1 MLKFRDVTLRRG
13 GRVLFAGANFAVFPG
28 QKVGITGANGTGKSS
43 LFALLR
49 GELHADAGDVDV
61 PAKWIFAH
69 VAQETPAVDQ
79 AAIEYVLDGDA
90 ELRAIENSIAA
101 ATHAGDGVRLATL
114 HAEYDHQGGYTANSR
129 AAQLLYGLGFTAAQH
144 ARAVREFSGGWR
156 MRLNLAR
163 ALMRRSD
170 VLLLDEPTNHL
181 DLDAVLWLEDYLRAY
196 PGALLLISHDR
207 EFLDRVVEAVV
218 HIEHETLTLYTGN
231 YSSFEQQRA
240 AQRAG
245 QQADFARQQ
254 REIAHI
260 RSYIDRFKT
269 HASKARQ
276 AQSRMKA
283 LERMEL
289 IAPAHVDTPF
299 HFAFRDP
306 QKIPN
311 PLLTLAHA
319 SAAYPQQPVFADAN
333 LQLVPGDRVGLLG
346 PNGAGKSTLIKV
358 LAGTQDISGGE
369 RVQAQDVRIGY
380 FAQHQLEQLDVAA
393 SPLRHLQ
400 RLDPRAA
407 EQDLRNFLGGFGF
420 SGDTVLSSVEPFSGG
435 EKARLVLALL
445 VYQRPNVLLLDEP
458 TNHLDL
464 EMRHALTV
472 ALQDFG
478 GAMVIVSHDR
488 FLLRTV
494 TDRWLLVAD
503 GSVQEYD
510 GDLEE
515 YRAWLGERRARQAQ
529 AAEIVEKADSAQV
542 RKDRKRAEAE
552 QRQREQPLRRKIKE
566 LELRLESLTQR
577 RAAIE
582 TELAGGDL
590 YAGPSRDRLKDL
602 LRDQARV
609 KSEVEEVEEAWLE
622 ASEAL
627 QSASTAAV
635 KDGTPAP

>member
-13 GRVLFAGANFAVFPG
+13 GRVLFAGADFAVFAG

-61 PAKWIFAH
+61 PAKWVFAH

-79 AAIEYVLDGDA
+79 PAIDYVLDGDV
-90 ELRAIENSIAA
+90 ELRAIERAIRAA
-101 ATHAGDGVRLATL
+101 EHAEEGVRLATL
-114 HAEYDHQGGYTANSR
+114 HDQYDHHGGYTANSR

-144 ARAVREFSGGWR
+144 ASAVREFSGGWR

-196 PGALLLISHDR
+196 AGALLLISHDR
-207 EFLDRVVEAVV
+207 EFLDRVVDAVV
-218 HIEHETLTLYTGN
+218 HIEHETLTLYSGN
-231 YSSFEQQRA
+231 YSAFEQQRA

-306 QKIPN
+306 AKIPR
-311 PLLTLAHA
+311 PLLALEHV
-319 SAAYPQQPVFADAN
+319 SAGYTQEPVFRDAN
-333 LQLVPGDRVGLLG
+333 LMLVPGDRVGLLG

-358 LAGTQDISGGE
+358 LAGTVGVSSGE
-369 RVQAQDVRIGY
+369 RVEPQDVRIGY
-380 FAQHQLEQLDVAA
+380 FAQHQLEQLDVAS
-393 SPLRHLQ
+393 SPMQHVQ
-400 RLDPRAA
+400 RLDPRAR
-407 EQDLRNFLGGFGF
+407 ELDLRKFLGGFGF
-420 SGDTVLSSVEPFSGG
+420 SGDTVLGSVEPFSGG

-464 EMRHALTV
+464 EMRHALTI

-488 FLLRTV
+488 FLLRSV
-494 TDRWLLVAD
+494 TDRWLMVAD
-503 GSVQEYD
+503 ASVQDYD
-510 GDLEE
+510 GDLDE
-515 YRAWLGERRARQAQ
+515 YRTWLSERRARQSQDSVILDKAGGAQ
-529 AAEIVEKADSAQV
+529 S
-542 RKDRKRAEAE
+542 RKERKRTEAE
-552 QRQREQPLRRKIKE
+552 QRQREQPLRRKIRD
-566 LELRLESLTQR
+566 LEARLEALTQR
-577 RAAIE
+577 RAEIDAQ
-582 TELAGGDL
+582 LASGDL
-590 YAGPSRDRLKDL
+590 YGSSSKEKLKEL

-609 KSEVEEVEEAWLE
+609 KVELADVEESWLE
-622 ASEAL
+622 ASESL
-627 QSASTAAV
+627 QQAV
-635 KDGTPAP
+635 TPDAG

>member
-1 MLKFRDVTLRRG
+1 MLKLRDVTLRRG
-13 GRVLFAGANFAVFPG
+13 GRVLFAAANLAVFPG

-61 PAKWIFAH
+61 PAKWVFGH
-69 VAQETPAVDQ
+69 VAQETPAVAQ
-79 AAIEYVLDGDA
+79 PAIEYVLDGDT
-90 ELRAIENSIAA
+90 ELRAVERDIKAA
-101 ATHAGDGVRLATL
+101 EHAGDGVRLATL
-114 HAEYDHQGGYTANSR
+114 HGEYDTQGGYTANSR
-129 AAQLLYGLGFTAAQH
+129 AAQLLYGLGFSAAQH
-144 ARAVREFSGGWR
+144 ERAVKEFSGGWR

-196 PGALLLISHDR
+196 AGALQLISHDR
-207 EFLDRVVEAVV
+207 EFLDRVVEAVA
-218 HIEHETLTLYTGN
+218 HIEQETLTLYTGN

-245 QQADFARQQ
+245 QQAEYARQQ

-299 HFAFRDP
+299 RFAFRDP
-306 QKIPN
+306 QQIPS
-311 PLLTLAHA
+311 PLVTLEHA
-319 SAAYPQQPVFADAN
+319 GAAYTQHPVFDDAN
-333 LQLVPGDRVGLLG
+333 LELVPGDRVGLLG

-358 LAGTQDISGGE
+358 LAGAQSVASGE
-369 RVQAQDVRIGY
+369 RREAQDARIGY
-380 FAQHQLEQLDVAA
+380 FAQHQLEQLDSAS
-393 SPLRHLQ
+393 SPLQHVQ
-400 RLDPRAA
+400 RLDPRAR
-407 EQDLRNFLGGFGF
+407 EQDQRNFLGGFGF
-420 SGDTVLSSVEPFSGG
+420 SGDAVLGPVEPFSGG
-435 EKARLVLALL
+435 EKARLVLALV

-472 ALQDFG
+472 ALQGFG

-488 FLLRTV
+488 FLLRSV

-503 GSVQEYD
+503 GSVQDYD
-510 GDLEE
+510 ADLEE
-515 YRAWLGERRARQAQ
+515 YRAWLSERRARQSQLAL
-529 AAEIVEKADSAQV
+529 VVDKADSAQA
-542 RKDRKRAEAE
+542 RKDRKRTAAE

-566 LELRLESLTQR
+566 LEARLELLTQR
-577 RAAIE
+577 RAEIE
-582 TELAGGDL
+582 AQLAGSEV
-590 YAGPSRDRLKDL
+590 YSSSSRDKLKDL
-602 LRDQARV
+602 LQTQARL
-609 KSEVEEVEEAWLE
+609 KSETEEVEEAWLE

-627 QSASTAAV
+627 QKTAATSG
-635 KDGTPAP
+635 D

>member
-13 GRVLFAGANFAVFPG
+13 GRILFAAANFAVFPG
-28 QKVGITGANGTGKSS
+28 QKVGITGANGSGKSS

-49 GELHADAGDVDV
+49 GELHEDAGDLEV
-61 PAKWIFAH
+61 PAKWIFGH
-69 VAQETPAVDQ
+69 VAQETPAVDRP
-79 AAIEYVLDGDA
+79 AIEYVLDGDTD
-90 ELRAIENSIAA
+90 LRAIEREIRAA
-101 ATHAGDGVRLATL
+101 EHAGDGVRLATL
-114 HAEYDHQGGYTANSR
+114 HGEYDTQGGYTANSR
-129 AAQLLYGLGFTAAQH
+129 AAQLLYGLGFSAAQH
-144 ARAVREFSGGWR
+144 SSAVREFSGGWR

-207 EFLDRVVEAVV
+207 EFLDRVVDAVI

-299 HFAFRDP
+299 RFAFRDP

-311 PLLTLAHA
+311 PLVSLEHV
-319 SAAYPQQPVFADAN
+319 SAAYTERPVFRDAN

-358 LAGTQDISGGE
+358 LAGTQNVASGE
-369 RVQAQDVRIGY
+369 RTEAQDARIGY
-380 FAQHQLEQLDVAA
+380 FAQHQLEQLDI
-393 SPLRHLQ
+393 SSTPLQHLQ
-400 RLDPRAA
+400 RLDPRAK

-420 SGDTVLSSVEPFSGG
+420 SGDAVLGSVEPFSGG
-435 EKARLVLALL
+435 EKARLVLALV

-464 EMRHALTV
+464 QMRHALTV

-494 TDRWLLVAD
+494 TDRWLMVAD
-503 GSVQEYD
+503 GTVQEYD

-515 YRAWLGERRARQAQ
+515 YRAWLGERRARE
-529 AAEIVEKADSAQV
+529 AEVSGVLEKADSAQA
-542 RKDRKRAEAE
+542 RKDRKRTEAE
-552 QRQREQPLRRKIKE
+552 RRQREQPLRRKLKE
-566 LELRLESLTQR
+566 LEARLESLTQR
-577 RAAIE
+577 RREIE
-582 TELAGGDL
+582 AQLAGSDV
-590 YAGPSRDRLKDL
+590 YAGASKDKLKDL
-602 LRDQARV
+602 LRDQAQVR
-609 KSEVEEVEEAWLE
+609 SEIDDAEEAWLE

-627 QSASTAAV
+627 QDQAA
-635 KDGTPAP
+635 DGGRGS

>member
-13 GRVLFAGANFAVFPG
+13 GRVLFAAANFAVFPG

-61 PAKWIFAH
+61 PAKWIFGH

-79 AAIEYVLDGDA
+79 PAIEYVLDGDT
-90 ELRAIENSIAA
+90 ELRAIERDIRAA
-101 ATHAGDGVRLATL
+101 EHAEDGVRLATL
-114 HAEYDHQGGYTANSR
+114 HGEYEHHGGYTANSR
-129 AAQLLYGLGFTAAQH
+129 AAQLLYGLGFSAAQH
-144 ARAVREFSGGWR
+144 ASAVREFSGGWR

-207 EFLDRVVEAVV
+207 EFLDRVVDAVV

-299 HFAFRDP
+299 RFAFRDP
-306 QKIPN
+306 QKIPR
-311 PLLTLAHA
+311 PLVTLEHV
-319 SAAYPQQPVFADAN
+319 SAAY
-333 LQLVPGDRVGLLG
+333 
-346 PNGAGKSTLIKV
+346 T
-358 LAGTQDISGGE
+358 
-369 RVQAQDVRIGY
+369 
-380 FAQHQLEQLDVAA
+380 
-393 SPLRHLQ
+393 
-400 RLDPRAA
+400 RAA
-407 EQDLRNFLGGFGF
+407 GVRRREFAVG
-420 SGDTVLSSVEPFSGG
+420 
-435 EKARLVLALL
+435 AR
-445 VYQRPNVLLLDEP
+445 R
-458 TNHLDL
+458 
-464 EMRHALTV
+464 
-472 ALQDFG
+472 
-478 GAMVIVSHDR
+478 S
-488 FLLRTV
+488 
-494 TDRWLLVAD
+494 
-503 GSVQEYD
+503 
-510 GDLEE
+510 
-515 YRAWLGERRARQAQ
+515 
-529 AAEIVEKADSAQV
+529 
-542 RKDRKRAEAE
+542 
-552 QRQREQPLRRKIKE
+552 
-566 LELRLESLTQR
+566 R
-577 RAAIE
+577 RAAR
-582 TELAGGDL
+582 
-590 YAGPSRDRLKDL
+590 SRT
-602 LRDQARV
+602 AR
-609 KSEVEEVEEAWLE
+609 
-622 ASEAL
+622 ASRR
-627 QSASTAAV
+627 
-635 KDGTPAP
+635 

>member
-28 QKVGITGANGTGKSS
+28 QKVGLAGANGTGKSS

-61 PAKWIFAH
+61 PAKWIFGH

-79 AAIEYVLDGDA
+79 PASEYVLDGDT
-90 ELRAIENSIAA
+90 ELRAIERDIHAA
-101 ATHAGDGVRLATL
+101 ERAQDGVRLATL
-114 HAEYDHQGGYTANSR
+114 HGEYDHQGGYTANSR
-129 AAQLLYGLGFTAAQH
+129 AAQLLHGLGFPAAQH
-144 ARAVREFSGGWR
+144 GSAVREFSGGWR

-207 EFLDRVVEAVV
+207 EFLDRVVDAILY
-218 HIEHETLTLYTGN
+218 IEQETLTAYTGN

-240 AQRAG
+240 ARRAG

-289 IAPAHVDTPF
+289 IAPAHVDSPF
-299 HFAFRDP
+299 RFTFRDP

-311 PLLTLAHA
+311 PLLTLEHV
-319 SAAYPQQPVFADAN
+319 SAAYTRQPVFGDAN
-333 LQLVPGDRVGLLG
+333 LMLVPGDRIGLLG

-358 LAGTQDISGGE
+358 LAGTQGVASGE
-369 RVQAQDVRIGY
+369 RIEPQDLRIGY
-380 FAQHQLEQLDVAA
+380 FAQHQLEQLDP
-393 SPLRHLQ
+393 SSTPLQHLQ

-407 EQDLRNFLGGFGF
+407 ERDLRGFLGGFGF
-420 SGDTVLSSVEPFSGG
+420 SGDTVFGSVELFSGG

-445 VYQRPNVLLLDEP
+445 VHQRPNVLLLDEP

-488 FLLRTV
+488 FLLRSV
-494 TDRWLLVAD
+494 TDRWLMVAD
-503 GSVQEYD
+503 GNVQDYD
-510 GDLEE
+510 GDLDE
-515 YRAWLGERRARQAQ
+515 YRAWLSERRARQAEVSG
-529 AAEIVEKADSAQV
+529 ALDKADSAQV
-542 RKDRKRAEAE
+542 RKERRRAEAE

-566 LELRLESLTQR
+566 LEARLESLMQR
-577 RAAIE
+577 RAEIE
-582 TELAGGDL
+582 AQLAGSDL
-590 YAGPSRDRLKDL
+590 YASTNKDRLKEL
-602 LRDQARV
+602 LRDQARA
-609 KSEVEEVEEAWLE
+609 KVEIDAVEEAWLE

-627 QSASTAAV
+627 QKAEATAG
-635 KDGTPAP
+635 D

>member
-13 GRVLFAGANFAVFPG
+13 GRVLFAAANFAVFPG

-49 GELHADAGDVDV
+49 GELHVDAGDVEV
-61 PAKWIFAH
+61 PAKWIFGH

-79 AAIEYVLDGDA
+79 SALEYVLDGDT
-90 ELRAIENSIAA
+90 ELRAIESSIRAA
-101 ATHAGDGVRLATL
+101 EHAEDGVRLATL
-114 HAEYDHQGGYTANSR
+114 HGEYEHQGGYTAESR
-129 AAQLLYGLGFTAAQH
+129 AAQLLYGLGFSAAEH
-144 ARAVREFSGGWR
+144 SSAVREFSGGWR

-181 DLDAVLWLEDYLRAY
+181 DLDAVLWLEDYLRVY

-245 QQADFARQQ
+245 QQAEFARQQ

-289 IAPAHVDTPF
+289 IAPAHVDAPF
-299 HFAFRDP
+299 KFAFRDP

-311 PLLTLAHA
+311 PLLALHHVDAGYDDKPVLGDA
-319 SAAYPQQPVFADAN
+319 S
-333 LQLVPGDRVGLLG
+333 LLLVPGDRVGLLG

-358 LAGTQDISGGE
+358 LAGTQGIAGGE
-369 RVQAQDVRIGY
+369 RVEAQDVRIGY
-380 FAQHQLEQLDVAA
+380 FAQHQLEQLDSA
-393 SPLRHLQ
+393 STPLQHLQ

-407 EQDLRNFLGGFGF
+407 ERDLRGYLGGFGF
-420 SGDTVLSSVEPFSGG
+420 SGDMALGSVELFSGG

-464 EMRHALTV
+464 EMRHALTM

-488 FLLRTV
+488 FLLRSV
-494 TDRWLLVAD
+494 TDRWLMVAD

-515 YRAWLGERRARQAQ
+515 YRTWLSERRARQVQ
-529 AAEIVEKADSAQV
+529 VTEVVDKADSAQA
-542 RKDRKRAEAE
+542 RKGRKRTDAER
-552 QRQREQPLRRKIKE
+552 RQREQPLRKKIKE
-566 LELRLESLTQR
+566 LEARLESLTQR
-577 RAAIE
+577 RAEIDAQ
-582 TELAGGDL
+582 LAGSDV
-590 YAGPSRDRLKDL
+590 YTSDSKNRLKDL
-602 LRDQARV
+602 LREQARV
-609 KSEVEEVEEAWLE
+609 GVEIGEVEEAWLE
-622 ASEAL
+622 ASESLDKAE
-627 QSASTAAV
+627 TT
-635 KDGTPAP
+635 GTPG

>member
-13 GRVLFAGANFAVFPG
+13 GRVLFAAASFAVFPG

-49 GELHADAGDVDV
+49 GELQADAGDVEI
-61 PAKWIFAH
+61 PTKWIFAH

-79 AAIEYVLDGDA
+79 SALDYVLDGDA
-90 ELRAIENSIAA
+90 ELRDIERAIRAA
-101 ATHAGDGVRLATL
+101 EQANDGVRLATL
-114 HAEYDHQGGYTANSR
+114 HGQYDHHGGYTANSR
-129 AAQLLYGLGFTAAQH
+129 AAQLLYGLGFAAAQH
-144 ARAVREFSGGWR
+144 GMAVRAFSGGWR

-196 PGALLLISHDR
+196 PGSLLLISHDR
-207 EFLDRVVEAVV
+207 EFLDRVVTAVV
-218 HIEHETLTLYTGN
+218 HIEHETLTLYSGN
-231 YSSFEQQRA
+231 YSSFEVQRA
-240 AQRAG
+240 AHLSG
-245 QQADFARQQ
+245 QQAEFARQQ

-299 HFAFRDP
+299 RFAFRDP
-306 QKIPN
+306 PKIPH
-311 PLLTLAHA
+311 PLLSLEQV
-319 SAAYPQQPVFADAN
+319 SAGYAGRAVFGGAN
-333 LQLVPGDRVGLLG
+333 LKLVPGDRVGLLG

-358 LAGTQDISGGE
+358 LAGTEQPMSGE
-369 RVQAQDVRIGY
+369 RIEPQDVRIGY
-380 FAQHQLEQLDVAA
+380 FAQHQLEQLDIGS

-400 RLDPRAA
+400 AVDPRAK

-420 SGDTVLSSVEPFSGG
+420 SGDAVLGSVAVFSGG

-464 EMRHALTV
+464 EMRHALTL

-494 TDRWLLVAD
+494 TDRWLMVAD
-503 GSVQEYD
+503 ATVQDYD

-515 YRAWLGERRARQAQ
+515 YRAWLTERRARQEQGGTPAG
-529 AAEIVEKADSAQV
+529 KADSAQA
-542 RKDRKRAEAE
+542 RKDRKRSEAE
-552 QRQREQPLRRKIKE
+552 RRQRQQPLRKKVE
-566 LELRLESLTQR
+566 QLEARLESLTAGC
-577 RAAIE
+577 AALDSQLAGDVYGSANKDKLKE
-582 TELAGGDL
+582 LLLEQARLKTELL
-590 YAGPSRDRLKDL
+590 
-602 LRDQARV
+602 
-609 KSEVEEVEEAWLE
+609 EVEELWLE
-622 ASEAL
+622 ASESLHLAM
-627 QSASTAAV
+627 QQ
-635 KDGTPAP
+635 DGG

>member
-13 GRVLFAGANFAVFPG
+13 GRVLFAAANFAVFPG

-49 GELHADAGDVDV
+49 GELHADTGDVQV

-79 AAIEYVLDGDA
+79 AAIEYVLDGDT
-90 ELRAIENSIAA
+90 ELREIEVGIHA
-101 ATHAGDGVRLATL
+101 ATEGGDGVRLAML
-114 HAEYDHQGGYTANSR
+114 HAEYDHQGGYTAQAR
-129 AAQLLYGLGFTAAQH
+129 AAQLMYGLGFAAAQH
-144 ARAVREFSGGWR
+144 GRAVREFSGGWR

-181 DLDAVLWLEDYLRAY
+181 DLDAVLWLEDYLRSY

-218 HIEHETLTLYTGN
+218 HLEHETLTLYTGN

-245 QQADFARQQ
+245 QQADYVRQQ

-269 HASKARQ
+269 HAAKARQ

-289 IAPAHVDTPF
+289 IAPAHIDTPF
-299 HFAFRDP
+299 RFAFRDP
-306 QKIPN
+306 PKIPN

-319 SAAYPQQPVFADAN
+319 GAAYQQRVFADAN

-358 LAGTQDISGGE
+358 LAGTHDLASGE
-369 RVQAQDVRIGY
+369 RIQAQDVRIGY
-380 FAQHQLEQLDVAA
+380 FAQHQLEQLDMTS
-393 SPLRHLQ
+393 SPLKHLQ
-400 RLDPRAA
+400 RLEPRAA

-420 SGDTVLSSVEPFSGG
+420 SGDTVLSAVEPFSGG

-503 GSVQEYD
+503 GSVQDYD
-510 GDLEE
+510 GDLDE

-529 AAEIVEKADSAQV
+529 AAELETKTDSAQL

-552 QRQREQPLRRKIKE
+552 QRQREQPLRKKIKQ
-566 LELRLESLTQR
+566 LEERLETLVQR

-582 TELAGGDL
+582 AELADSNL
-590 YAGPSRDRLKDL
+590 YAASSTDRLKEL

-609 KSEVEEVEEAWLE
+609 TSEVEETEEAWLE
-622 ASEAL
+622 ASDAL
-627 QSASTAAV
+627 QRAGAAQ
-635 KDGTPAP
+635 P

>member
-13 GRVLFAGANFAVFPG
+13 GRVLFAAANFAVFPG
-28 QKVGITGANGTGKSS
+28 QKVGIIGANGTGKSS

-49 GELHADAGDVDV
+49 NELHADVGDVEV
-61 PAKWIFAH
+61 PAKWVFAH

-79 AAIEYVLDGDA
+79 SAIDYVLDGDV
-90 ELRAIENSIAA
+90 ELRAIERDISAA
-101 ATHAGDGVRLATL
+101 EHGHDGVRLATL
-114 HAEYDHQGGYTANSR
+114 HGQYDHHGGYTAKSR
-129 AAQLLYGLGFTAAQH
+129 AAQLLDGLGFAATQH
-144 ARAVREFSGGWR
+144 DTAVREFSGGWR

-181 DLDAVLWLEDYLRAY
+181 DLDAVLWLEDYLRTY
-196 PGALLLISHDR
+196 SGALLLISHDR
-207 EFLDRVVEAVV
+207 EFLDRVVAAIV

-240 AQRAG
+240 AHQAG

-289 IAPAHVDTPF
+289 IAPAHIDTQF

-306 QKIPN
+306 PKIPR
-311 PLLTLAHA
+311 PLLTLEHV
-319 SAAYPQQPVFADAN
+319 SAGYTEQPVFRDAN
-333 LQLVPGDRVGLLG
+333 LRLVPGDRVGLLG

-358 LAGTQDISGGE
+358 LARTQAVMSGE
-369 RVQAQDVRIGY
+369 RVEPQDVRIGY
-380 FAQHQLEQLDVAA
+380 FAQHQLEQLDAA
-393 SPLRHLQ
+393 SSPLQHVQ
-400 RLDPRAA
+400 DLDRRAK

-420 SGDTVLSSVEPFSGG
+420 SGDAVSGSVALFSGG

-464 EMRHALTV
+464 EMRHALTL

-488 FLLRTV
+488 FLLRSV
-494 TDRWLLVAD
+494 TDRWLMVAD
-503 GSVQEYD
+503 GSVQDYD

-515 YRAWLGERRARQAQ
+515 YRAWLAERRARQQ
-529 AAEIVEKADSAQV
+529 PVAALNGKTDSAQV
-542 RKDRKRAEAE
+542 RKDRKRSEAE
-552 QRQREQPLRRKIKE
+552 QRQRQQPLRKKVQE
-566 LELRLESLTQR
+566 LEARLESLTR
-577 RAAIE
+577 RGAEIDAQ
-582 TELAGGDL
+582 LAGDVYGS
-590 YAGPSRDRLKDL
+590 AKREQLKEL

-609 KSEVEEVEEAWLE
+609 KAELTEVEELWLE
-622 ASEAL
+622 AGEAL
-627 QSASTAAV
+627 QRAEAQENALAGS
-635 KDGTPAP
+635 

>member
-1 MLKFRDVTLRRG
+1 VLKFRDVTLRRG
-13 GRVLFAGANFAVFPG
+13 GRVLFAAANFAVFPG

-49 GELHADAGDVDV
+49 GELHADAGDVEV
-61 PAKWIFAH
+61 PAKWIFGH

-79 AAIEYVLDGDA
+79 PAIEYVQDGDA
-90 ELRAIENSIAA
+90 ELRAIESAIRAA
-101 ATHAGDGVRLATL
+101 EESGDGVRLATL
-114 HAEYDHQGGYTANSR
+114 HAEYEHQGGYTAKSR
-129 AAQLLYGLGFTAAQH
+129 AAQLLYGLGFSAAEH
-144 ARAVREFSGGWR
+144 SGAVREFSGGWR

-245 QQADFARQQ
+245 QQAEYVRQQ

-269 HASKARQ
+269 HAAKARQ

-299 HFAFRDP
+299 KFAFRDP
-306 QKIPN
+306 PKIPN
-311 PLLTLAHA
+311 PLLALHHA
-319 SAAYPQQPVFADAN
+319 DVSYGEKRVLGDAS
-333 LQLVPGDRVGLLG
+333 LLLVPGDRVGLLG

-358 LAGTQDISGGE
+358 LAGTQGLVGGE
-369 RVQAQDVRIGY
+369 RVEAQDVRIGY
-380 FAQHQLEQLDVAA
+380 FAQHQLEQLDVT
-393 SPLRHLQ
+393 STPLEHVQ

-407 EQDLRNFLGGFGF
+407 ERDLRGFLGGFGF
-420 SGDTVLSSVEPFSGG
+420 SGDAALGSVERFSGG

-464 EMRHALTV
+464 EMRHALTM

-488 FLLRTV
+488 FLLRSV

-503 GSVQEYD
+503 GKVQEYD

-515 YRAWLGERRARQAQ
+515 YRAWLSERRAREVP
-529 AAEIVEKADSAQV
+529 AADAVDKTDSAQA
-542 RKDRKRAEAE
+542 RKDRKRIEAE
-552 QRQREQPLRRKIKE
+552 RRQREQPLRKKIKE
-566 LELRLESLTQR
+566 LEARLEELTRR
-577 RAAIE
+577 RAEID
-582 TELAGGDL
+582 TRLAGGDV
-590 YAGPSRDRLKDL
+590 YTSSSKDALKEL
-602 LRDQARV
+602 LREQAQV
-609 KSEVEEVEEAWLE
+609 AAEIAAVEEAWLE

-627 QSASTAAV
+627 QHL
-635 KDGTPAP
+635 P

>member
-1 MLKFRDVTLRRG
+1 MLKFRDVTLRRA
-13 GRVLFAGANFAVFPG
+13 GRVLFAAANFAVFPG

-49 GELHADAGDVDV
+49 GELTADAGDVDV

-79 AAIEYVLDGDA
+79 SAIDYVLDGDA
-90 ELRAIENSIAA
+90 ELRDIERDIRAA
-101 ATHAGDGVRLATL
+101 EHANDGVRLATL
-114 HAEYDHQGGYTANSR
+114 HGQYDHHGGYTANSR
-129 AAQLLYGLGFTAAQH
+129 AAQLLYGLGFAAAEH
-144 ARAVREFSGGWR
+144 ATAVREFSGGWR

-207 EFLDRVVEAVV
+207 EFLDRVVTAVV
-218 HIEHETLTLYTGN
+218 HIEQETLTLYSGN
-231 YSSFEQQRA
+231 YSSFELQRA

-245 QQADFARQQ
+245 QHAEFARQQ

-306 QKIPN
+306 PKIPH
-311 PLLTLAHA
+311 PLLSLEHA
-319 SAAYPQQPVFADAN
+319 SAGYSERPVFTGAN
-333 LQLVPGDRVGLLG
+333 LKLVPGDRVGLLG

-358 LAGTQDISGGE
+358 LAGTQGVMSGE
-369 RVQAQDVRIGY
+369 RPEPQDVRIGY
-380 FAQHQLEQLDVAA
+380 FAQHQLEQLDVDS
-393 SPLRHLQ
+393 SPLQHLQ
-400 RLDPRAA
+400 GLDRRAK

-420 SGDTVLSSVEPFSGG
+420 SGDAVLGSVATFSGG

-464 EMRHALTV
+464 EMRHALTL

-488 FLLRTV
+488 FLLRSV
-494 TDRWLLVAD
+494 TDRWLMVAD
-503 GSVQEYD
+503 GSVQDYD
-510 GDLEE
+510 GDLDE
-515 YRAWLGERRARQAQ
+515 YRAWLTERRARQEQASGPAGKPDGAQ
-529 AAEIVEKADSAQV
+529 G
-542 RKDRKRAEAE
+542 RKDRKRSEAE
-552 QRQREQPLRRKIKE
+552 KRQRQQPLRKKVQQ
-566 LELRLESLTQR
+566 LEARVESLTKGCAELDAQLAGDVYGSANKGKLKELLLEQAR
-577 RAAIE
+577 LK
-582 TELAGGDL
+582 TELN
-590 YAGPSRDRLKDL
+590 
-602 LRDQARV
+602 
-609 KSEVEEVEEAWLE
+609 EVEELWLE
-622 ASEAL
+622 ASESL
-627 QSASTAAV
+627 HQAATQ
-635 KDGTPAP
+635 DGD

>member
-13 GRVLFAGANFAVFPG
+13 GRVLFAAANFAVFPG
-28 QKVGITGANGTGKSS
+28 QKVGITGANGSGKSS

-49 GELHADAGDVDV
+49 GELHADAGDVEV
-61 PAKWIFAH
+61 PAKWIFGH

-79 AAIEYVLDGDA
+79 PAIEYVLDGDT
-90 ELRAIENSIAA
+90 ELRAVERGIRAA
-101 ATHAGDGVRLATL
+101 EHAEDGVRLATL
-114 HAEYDHQGGYTANSR
+114 HGEYDHHGGYTANSR
-129 AAQLLYGLGFTAAQH
+129 AAQLLYGLGFSAAQH
-144 ARAVREFSGGWR
+144 ESAVREFSGGWR

-218 HIEHETLTLYTGN
+218 HIEQETLTLYTGN

-299 HFAFRDP
+299 SFAFRDP
-306 QKIPN
+306 PKIPH
-311 PLLTLAHA
+311 PLLALEHV
-319 SAAYPQQPVFADAN
+319 SAGYTQQPVFSDAS
-333 LQLVPGDRVGLLG
+333 LMLVPGDRVGLLG

-358 LAGTQDISGGE
+358 LAGTQGVSSGE
-369 RVQAQDVRIGY
+369 RVEPQDVRIGY
-380 FAQHQLEQLDVAA
+380 FAQHQLEQLDTSS
-393 SPLRHLQ
+393 SPLEHLQ

-407 EQDLRNFLGGFGF
+407 EQDLRRFLGGFGF
-420 SGDTVLSSVEPFSGG
+420 SGDMVFGSVELFSGG

-464 EMRHALTV
+464 EMRHALTM

-488 FLLRTV
+488 FLLRGV
-494 TDRWLLVAD
+494 TDRWLMVAD
-503 GSVQEYD
+503 GSVQDYD

-515 YRAWLGERRARQAQ
+515 YRAWLSERRARQAQ
-529 AAEIVEKADSAQV
+529 ASDVADKADSAQV
-542 RKDRKRAEAE
+542 RKDRKRADAE
-552 QRQREQPLRRKIKE
+552 RRQREQPLRKKIKE
-566 LELRLESLTQR
+566 LEERLESLTRR
-577 RAAIE
+577 RAEIDAQ
-582 TELAGGDL
+582 LADSGL
-590 YAGPSRDRLKDL
+590 YAGAGKDRLRDL

-609 KSEVEEVEEAWLE
+609 KFEIGEVEEAWLE
-622 ASEAL
+622 ASEWL
-627 QSASTAAV
+627 QKPV
-635 KDGTPAP
+635 

>member
-13 GRVLFAGANFAVFPG
+13 GRVLFAAANCAVFPG

-49 GELHADAGDVDV
+49 GELHADAGDVEV
-61 PAKWIFAH
+61 PAKWIFGH

-79 AAIEYVLDGDA
+79 AAIEYVLDGDT
-90 ELRAIENSIAA
+90 ELRAIESSIRAA
-101 ATHAGDGVRLATL
+101 ERAEDGVRLATL
-114 HAEYDHQGGYTANSR
+114 HGEYDNHGGYTANSR
-129 AAQLLYGLGFTAAQH
+129 AAQLLYGLGFSATQH
-144 ARAVREFSGGWR
+144 GSAVREFSGGWR

-207 EFLDRVVEAVV
+207 EFLDRVVETIV
-218 HIEHETLTLYTGN
+218 HLEHETLTLYTGN

-299 HFAFRDP
+299 RFAFRDP

-311 PLLTLAHA
+311 PLLALHHV
-319 SAAYPQQPVFADAN
+319 SAGYTEQPVFRDAN
-333 LQLVPGDRVGLLG
+333 LLLVPGDRVGLLG

-358 LAGTQDISGGE
+358 LAGTQAVSSGE
-369 RVQAQDVRIGY
+369 RIEAQDVRIGY
-380 FAQHQLEQLDVAA
+380 FAQHQLEQLDISS
-393 SPLRHLQ
+393 SPLQHVQ
-400 RLDPRAA
+400 RLDPRAR
-407 EQDLRNFLGGFGF
+407 ELDLRKFLGGFGF
-420 SGDTVLSSVEPFSGG
+420 SGDTVLGSVELFSGG

-488 FLLRTV
+488 FLLRSV
-494 TDRWLLVAD
+494 TDRWLMVAD
-503 GSVQEYD
+503 GGVQDYD

-515 YRAWLGERRARQAQ
+515 YRAWLSARRAQEAQ
-529 AAEIVEKADSAQV
+529 VFDGVDKADSAQV
-542 RKDRKRAEAE
+542 RKDRKRTEAE
-552 QRQREQPLRRKIKE
+552 RRQREQPLRRKIKE
-566 LELRLESLTQR
+566 LEGRLESLLQR
-577 RAAIE
+577 RAAIDAQ
-582 TELAGGDL
+582 LSGGDL
-590 YAGPSRDRLKDL
+590 YATTSKDKLKEL

-609 KSEVEEVEEAWLE
+609 KSEIDETEEAWLE

-627 QSASTAAV
+627 QQAGASGAAH
-635 KDGTPAP
+635 

>member
-13 GRVLFAGANFAVFPG
+13 GRILFASASFAVFPG

-49 GELHADAGDVDV
+49 GELHADAGDVEF
-61 PAKWIFAH
+61 PAKWIFGH

-79 AAIEYVLDGDA
+79 PAIEYVLDGDV
-90 ELRAIENSIAA
+90 ELRALERSIRDAE
-101 ATHAGDGVRLATL
+101 HAEDGVRIATL
-114 HAEYDHQGGYTANSR
+114 HGEYEHHGAYTAKSR
-129 AAQLLYGLGFTAAQH
+129 AAQLLFGLGFSASEH
-144 ARAVREFSGGWR
+144 SSAVRTFSGGWR

-181 DLDAVLWLEDYLRAY
+181 DLDAVLWLEEYLRVF

-218 HIEHETLTLYTGN
+218 HIEHETLALYTGN

-245 QQADFARQQ
+245 QQAEFARQQ

-299 HFAFRDP
+299 RFAFRDP
-306 QKIPN
+306 PKIPN
-311 PLLTLAHA
+311 PLVALHHVDAGYAERL
-319 SAAYPQQPVFADAN
+319 VFREAG
-333 LQLVPGDRVGLLG
+333 LLLVPGDRVGLLG

-358 LAGTQDISGGE
+358 LAGAHPIAGGE
-369 RVQAQDVRIGY
+369 RVEAQDVRVGY
-380 FAQHQLEQLDVAA
+380 FAQHQLEQLD
-393 SPLRHLQ
+393 STSTPLQHLQ

-407 EQDLRNFLGGFGF
+407 ERDLRGFLGGFGF
-420 SGDTVLSSVEPFSGG
+420 SGDTALGAVQSFSGG

-445 VYQRPNVLLLDEP
+445 VYRRPNVLLLDEP

-464 EMRHALTV
+464 EMRHALTM

-488 FLLRTV
+488 FLLRSV

-515 YRAWLGERRARQAQ
+515 YRAWLSERRARQAQ
-529 AAEIVEKADSAQV
+529 VAEVVDKADSAQA
-542 RKDRKRAEAE
+542 RKDRKRTDA
-552 QRQREQPLRRKIKE
+552 QRRQREQPLRKKIKE
-566 LELRLESLTQR
+566 LEERLEALTR
-577 RAAIE
+577 RRSEIDAQ
-582 TELAGGDL
+582 LAGGDV
-590 YAGPSRDRLKDL
+590 YASASKDALKEL
-602 LRDQARV
+602 LLEQARV
-609 KSEVEEVEEAWLE
+609 LGSIAEAEEAWLD
-622 ASEAL
+622 ASDAL
-627 QSASTAAV
+627 QQ
-635 KDGTPAP
+635 PAPAGPTH

>member
-1 MLKFRDVTLRRG
+1 M
-13 GRVLFAGANFAVFPG
+13 
-28 QKVGITGANGTGKSS
+28 
-43 LFALLR
+43 LR
-49 GELHADAGDVDV
+49 GELHHDQGDLEIPAGW
-61 PAKWIFAH
+61 AIAH
-69 VAQETPAVDQ
+69 VAQETPALAT
-79 AAIEYVLDGDA
+79 AAIDYVLDGDV
-90 ELRAIENSIAA
+90 ELRAIESDIRAA
-101 ATHAGDGVRLATL
+101 EHGNDGVRLATL
-114 HAEYDHQGGYTANSR
+114 HGQYDHQGGYTANSR
-129 AAQLLYGLGFTAAQH
+129 AAQLLYGLGFAASH
-144 ARAVREFSGGWR
+144 HDTAVREFSGGWR

-207 EFLDRVVEAVV
+207 EFLDRVVTAVV
-218 HIEHETLTLYTGN
+218 HIEHETLTPYSGN

-245 QQADFARQQ
+245 QQAEFARQQ

-299 HFAFRDP
+299 RFSFRDP
-306 QKIPN
+306 PKIPH
-311 PLLTLAHA
+311 PLLALEHA
-319 SAAYPQQPVFADAN
+319 SAGYAEQPVFNDAS
-333 LQLVPGDRVGLLG
+333 LRLVPGDRVGLLG

-358 LAGTQDISGGE
+358 LAGTHPVMTGE
-369 RVQAQDVRIGY
+369 RIEPQDVRIGY
-380 FAQHQLEQLDVAA
+380 FAQHQLEQLDVAS
-393 SPLRHLQ
+393 SPLEHLQ
-400 RLDPRAA
+400 TLDPRAK

-420 SGDTVLSSVEPFSGG
+420 SGDAVLESVELFSGG

-445 VYQRPNVLLLDEP
+445 VYRRPNVLLLDEP

-488 FLLRTV
+488 FLLRSV
-494 TDRWLLVAD
+494 TDRWLMVAD
-503 GSVQEYD
+503 GSVQDYD

-515 YRAWLGERRARQAQ
+515 YRAWLNERRARQQQSPA
-529 AAEIVEKADSAQV
+529 V
-542 RKDRKRAEAE
+542 RA
-552 QRQREQPLRRKIKE
+552 P
-566 LELRLESLTQR
+566 RLS
-577 RAAIE
+577 
-582 TELAGGDL
+582 
-590 YAGPSRDRLKDL
+590 
-602 LRDQARV
+602 
-609 KSEVEEVEEAWLE
+609 
-622 ASEAL
+622 
-627 QSASTAAV
+627 
-635 KDGTPAP
+635 